1 MAPGSPHHQSPSC
14 CDNQSNAWMVYLVTE
29 TITEDIGKTKDGAM
43 QAAEAFRGERRRED
57 EVFSGACRAWRRRLP
72 VRAAQQTPAPLRLLL
87 VPVAALSAAALILSV
102 LAKQAA
108 RGVYRQVVVWLGAAR
123 GGGSLARTPPSAT
136 ASASLDSRD
145 PLLLLL
151 FLLSS
156 LSSGA
161 QRTVLSP
168 AMCT

>member
-1 MAPGSPHHQSPSC
+1 MRS
-14 CDNQSNAWMVYLVTE
+14 
-29 TITEDIGKTKDGAM
+29 
-43 QAAEAFRGERRRED
+43 
-57 EVFSGACRAWRRRLP
+57 FSGACRAWRRRLP
-72 VRAAQQTPAPLRLLL
+72 VRAAQQTPVPLRLLL

-102 LAKQAA
+102 LARQAA

-151 FLLSS
+151 LLLSS
-156 LSSGA
+156 LPFGA